1 MTSPTFR
8 PFAAADIDHV
18 LRIAVEGD
26 AADVDRQYLSYVA
39 RAGSLLVAV
48 GASGRPIAFG
58 GAVDVPTPDGTAAMV
73 SDLFVEPEARG
84 GGVGTA
90 LLEHLL
96 VGRPLRM
103 TCSSAHP
110 AALPAYRT
118 AGLLPIGRLRYL
130 VGHGRAEG
138 RRHGSLVDRSAVLT
152 DGGWAHD
159 RVSLIEYY
167 RGLGAGIGRHMVI
180 GVSTAAPVGTTVT
193 VRRLHAAGASDAQS
207 SIEHLLDRLP
217 VSTRV
222 ELCVP
227 EWQPLA
233 EWLAGQV
240 FVEVD
245 RDIVCTTPG
254 LRLDPSVVVVNAGLW

>member
-1 MTSPTFR
+1 MTSPTLR

-39 RAGSLLVAV
+39 RAGSLLVA
-48 GASGRPIAFG
+48 ADATGRPIAFG
-58 GAVDVPTPDGTAAMV
+58 GVVDVPTPDGTAAMV
-73 SDLFVEPEARG
+73 SDLFVEAGARG

-90 LLEHLL
+90 LLEQLL
-96 VGRPLRM
+96 AGRPLRM

-110 AALPAYRT
+110 GALPAYRT
-118 AGLLPIGRLRYL
+118 AGLVPIGHLRYL

-138 RRHGSLVDRSAVLT
+138 RRHESLVDDFPALT

-180 GVSTAAPVGTTVT
+180 GVSGAASAGVTVT

-207 SIEHLLDRLP
+207 SMESLLDRLP

-227 EWQPLA
+227 EWQPFA
-233 EWLAGQV
+233 EWLAGQM